1 MLWLKRHKLP
11 RYIQYN
17 HLMYMHVAQVHCV
30 IDVPS
35 LVTACVLWEI
45 SIGKINRYRNIEYVL
60 AQFHL
65 NLTPVSWAICGR
77 KKHLNM
83 SYKWQDET
91 TRQNAQESS
100 DYAEITNVQP
110 SFSGLSVS
118 GAVPQHAIASP
129 RTSKKR
135 SFLASLSKGTQRK
148 GTIITRP
155 MNQESMP
162 EEPLEVSSMN
172 RTQLNF
178 KIGGRS
184 SK

>member
-1 MLWLKRHKLP
+1 
-11 RYIQYN
+11 
-17 HLMYMHVAQVHCV
+17 MHVAQVHCV
-30 IDVPS
+30 IDVPRLGNRVRS
-35 LVTACVLWEI
+35 MRNKYL
-45 SIGKINRYRNIEYVL
+45 GKINRYRNIEYVL

>member
-1 MLWLKRHKLP
+1 
-11 RYIQYN
+11 
-17 HLMYMHVAQVHCV
+17 
-30 IDVPS
+30 
-35 LVTACVLWEI
+35 
-45 SIGKINRYRNIEYVL
+45 
-60 AQFHL
+60 
-65 NLTPVSWAICGR
+65 
-77 KKHLNM
+77 M
-83 SYKWQDET
+83 SHKWQDEA
-91 TRQNAQESS
+91 TRHNAQERS

-162 EEPLEVSSMN
+162 EEVLEVSS
-172 RTQLNF
+172 LNQAKF
-178 KIGGRS
+178 WGWKNWLEI
-184 SK
+184 KFAWLFIQ